1 MTEELT
7 DPLPTALHPQAGHA
21 LAEIT
26 PRLRGWM
33 HLGAAP
39 TALVAGVVLV
49 GLSPAGPARAG
60 SVVFVACALMLF
72 SVSAAW
78 HRGRWSPTVTEVLRR
93 ADHACIFLLIAGSYT
108 PIALTLLSG
117 RSRVTLLW
125 VIWGGAAL
133 GIFFRM
139 AWTHAP
145 RWVCTPIYVALGWVA
160 IPFVGDVTH
169 RAGFVVVA
177 LLALGGLLYTAGG
190 IVYGIRRPNPSPQ
203 WFGYHEVF
211 HSLTVVAFVAH
222 YTAVSIAAYSLR

>member
-1 MTEELT
+1 MTSAAI
-7 DPLPTALHPQAGHA
+7 DAQATHV
-21 LAEIT
+21 LADIP
-26 PRLRGWM
+26 PRLRGWV
-33 HLGAAP
+33 HFSAAP
-39 TALVAGVVLV
+39 LALVAGTVLI
-49 GLSPAGPARAG
+49 GLSPPGAARSG

-78 HRGRWSPTVTEVLRR
+78 HRGSWSPTVTEVLRR

-108 PIALTLLSG
+108 PVALTILNG

-125 VIWGGAAL
+125 VVWGGAAL
-133 GIFFRM
+133 GIFFRL

-145 RWVCTPIYVALGWVA
+145 RWVCTPIYLALGWVA

-169 RAGFVVVA
+169 ETTFVVVA

-222 YTAVSIAAYSLR
+222 YTAVSIATYSLR